1 MNTIQVVLHDFE
13 MACHL
18 LSIPFIDSFTFI
30 HSHKHKITHTSLH
43 LFLLLLP
50 LSSFLFLLPKTR
62 WITQRFQHHT
72 RACASHSPSKTPI
85 SPPASSTRH
94 PSPSNLPYKKHLSIL
109 LIMHQLIHH
118 ILPITPTP
126 LPLPTSGN
134 RYGSFEYP
142 IEAIDWNDK
151 FRWFRLPDR
160 VRSAF
165 SSSSS
170 SSGSSTSRVLSERLI
185 TFSCVFPIF
194 CSNSSTCS
202 FSTHSCTSFS
212 NAQGTSGLESR
223 RMYIDAI
230 S

>member
-1 MNTIQVVLHDFE
+1 MMNTIQVVLHDFE

-94 PSPSNLPYKKHLSIL
+94 PSPSHLPYKKHLSIL
-109 LIMHQLIHH
+109 LIMHQLILH
-118 ILPITPTP
+118 ILPITSLSIYISPSTRTAGRNSP
-126 LPLPTSGN
+126 RCAGC
-134 RYGSFEYP
+134 
-142 IEAIDWNDK
+142 
-151 FRWFRLPDR
+151 
-160 VRSAF
+160 RS
-165 SSSSS
+165 
-170 SSGSSTSRVLSERLI
+170 
-185 TFSCVFPIF
+185 
-194 CSNSSTCS
+194 
-202 FSTHSCTSFS
+202 
-212 NAQGTSGLESR
+212 
-223 RMYIDAI
+223 
-230 S
+230 